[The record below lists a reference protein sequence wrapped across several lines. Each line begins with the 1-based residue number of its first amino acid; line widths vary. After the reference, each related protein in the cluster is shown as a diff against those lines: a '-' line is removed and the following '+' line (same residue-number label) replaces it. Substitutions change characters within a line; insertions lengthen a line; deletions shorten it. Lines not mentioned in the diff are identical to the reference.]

1 MSNLSKC
8 GQIMAELASDP
19 GTLILDTG
27 PGLHWAS
34 NSSLTSKDTVA
45 CSLVSS
51 LPGDCS

>member
-27 PGLHWAS
+27 PGLHS
-34 NSSLTSKDTVA
+34 CLTSKDTVA